1 MDYFEKLNDP
11 LKYYF
16 KEKIGNLY
24 INKDVIGLFIN
35 KGNKGEGSK
44 IQELSNSFLNFS
56 EIKEI
61 KKESKRK
68 LSQRFMNK
76 LSFRKKNSGK
86 KMRSSIE
93 LYEEKKKKKQIN
105 AMMINKVVENLESD
119 TDINKMS
126 SKFGKFIKNDAIVK
140 NTLNVQAS
148 EIEKRIF
155 ERKQKSMVKGKL
167 NSYERAIKAKQLIY
181 PERG

>member
-16 KEKIGNLY
+16 KEKIGSLY

-68 LSQRFMNK
+68 LS
-76 LSFRKKNSGK
+76 
-86 KMRSSIE
+86 
-93 LYEEKKKKKQIN
+93 
-105 AMMINKVVENLESD
+105 
-119 TDINKMS
+119 
-126 SKFGKFIKNDAIVK
+126 
-140 NTLNVQAS
+140 
-148 EIEKRIF
+148 
-155 ERKQKSMVKGKL
+155 
-167 NSYERAIKAKQLIY
+167 
-181 PERG
+181 